1 MVVTRIFTQSA
12 SEFHININSV
22 QLNPSI
28 IMSTSGVQRGG
39 TGRTERTERR
49 LRASKAGGDPKSEI
63 TKMKMM

>member
-1 MVVTRIFTQSA
+1 MSKMVVTRIFTQSA

-39 TGRTERTERR
+39 TGRTERR